1 MGRGNTQ
8 VRKQRKRTGRVS
20 RRFVSV
26 LFPLILVPCIVA
38 VLTWFALAGL
48 QGWWLFAGLNDRRP
62 GIVFVAAMIGVVAVV
77 IGEFLSFQRQVAVRA
92 LAKSMSLVF
101 APDLS
106 PSLTMQ
112 IKHLVVG
119 KGSQTTAF
127 IENVIRGNYQG
138 MQVVMADL
146 RVVISRGGEQ
156 IDGQDLTIWFF
167 TNRVGL
173 FPPFTI
179 LPCTSS
185 KAVNNKGGGDVAHFP
200 SFSKLYAITSDEQD
214 AAEQVVNDEFC
225 RYFRSRHNWQIHA
238 DGPCIAFVR
247 GGKVAVDE
255 WEMYLREAMGAV
267 KLLNKGVEDLLER
280 AVPKEHVDAR
290 DSETECR
297 SLSRFDM
304 ERTEPESM
312 RRLEGERE
320 AKAVAGGG
328 KLATEQNQDH
338 GNALTRSV
346 DGLLFE
352 RKDSVGSFAV
362 VDSLVASSEQKA
374 VRYDEVSVFMQGL
387 PPRTLSPRLWDENVP
402 RVPGALWVMFLPMI
416 VLGLVMLSWGVLYAV
431 GMTKSGNEWCIVFG
445 IVNLLPVVAAW
456 GFFYRKRSVFFEIMG
471 DGVCTLA
478 VVESRHS
485 TEDYDI
491 EDWLMCNHK
500 VRVQFYAGAEFVQS
514 EVKVKGMQM
523 KTLQQCLDNDRQLFV
538 LYLKN
543 RPLSFLLSAQL
554 ASRRFAE

>member
-1 MGRGNTQ
+1 MHAREYPAWGGSVIRAD
-8 VRKQRKRTGRVS
+8 GRVL
-20 RRFVSV
+20 V
-26 LFPLILVPCIVA
+26 PLILVPCIVA
-38 VLTWFALAGL
+38 LLTWFALRGL

-62 GIVFVAAMIGVVAVV
+62 GIVFVAAMIGLVAVV
-77 IGEFLSFQRQVAVRA
+77 IGEFLAFQRQVAVRA

-112 IKHLVVG
+112 IKHLVIG

-127 IENVIRGNYQG
+127 IENVIQGDYQG
-138 MQVVMADL
+138 MQLVMADL
-146 RVVISRGGEQ
+146 RFVISRGAEQ
-156 IDGQDLTIWFF
+156 TDRQDLTIWFF
-167 TNRVGL
+167 TDRVGL
-173 FPPFTI
+173 FPQFTI
-179 LPCTSS
+179 LPCTGS

-200 SFSKLYAITSDEQD
+200 SFSKLYTIASDEQD
-214 AAEQVVNDEFC
+214 VAEQVVNDEFC
-225 RYFRSRHNWQIHA
+225 HYFRSRHNWQIHA

-267 KLLNKGVEDLLER
+267 KLLSKRVEGLLEQ
-280 AVPKEHVDAR
+280 AVPKENVDAR

-297 SLSRFDM
+297 ALSRFDM
-304 ERTEPESM
+304 ERKKTESM
-312 RRLEGERE
+312 RCGEGERE

-328 KLATEQNQDH
+328 ELAKEQNQDR

-362 VDSLVASSEQKA
+362 VDSLVASFGKKA

-387 PPRTLSPRLWDENVP
+387 PPRTLPQMLRDENVP
-402 RVPGALWVMFLPMI
+402 RVPVVLWFMFLPLI
-416 VLGLVMLSWGVLYAV
+416 VLGLVTLSWGVLYAV
-431 GMTKSGNEWCIVFG
+431 GMTKAGNEWFIVFG
-445 IVNLLPVVAAW
+445 IANLLPVVATW
-456 GFFYRKRSVFFEIMG
+456 GFFHRKRRVFFEIMG

-491 EDWLMCNHK
+491 EDWLMCKHK
-500 VRVQFYAGAEFVQS
+500 VRVQFYAGAKLVQS

-523 KTLQQCLDNDRQLFV
+523 KTLQQCLDNDRELFV

-543 RPLSFLLSAQL
+543 RPLSFLLSVQL

>member
-1 MGRGNTQ
+1 MIRAD
-8 VRKQRKRTGRVS
+8 GRV
-20 RRFVSV
+20 
-26 LFPLILVPCIVA
+26 LLPLILVPCIVA
-38 VLTWFALAGL
+38 LLTWFALRGL
-48 QGWWLFAGLNDRRP
+48 QGWWLFAGLDERRP
-62 GIVFVAAMIGVVAVV
+62 GIVFVAAMIGLVAVV
-77 IGEFLSFQRQVAVRA
+77 IGEFLAFQRQVAVRT

-101 APDLS
+101 APNLS
-106 PSLTMQ
+106 PSSTMQ
-112 IKHLVVG
+112 IKHLVIG

-127 IENVIRGNYQG
+127 IENVIQGNYQG
-138 MQVVMADL
+138 MQLVMADL
-146 RVVISRGGEQ
+146 RVLISRGGEQ
-156 IDGQDLTIWFF
+156 TDRQDLTIWFF
-167 TNRVGL
+167 TDRVGL
-173 FPPFTI
+173 FPQFTI

-200 SFSKLYAITSDEQD
+200 SFSKLYTIASDEED
-214 AAEQVVNDEFC
+214 VAEQVVNDEFC

-267 KLLNKGVEDLLER
+267 KLLNKRVEGLLER
-280 AVPKEHVDAR
+280 AVPKEKVDPR

-297 SLSRFDM
+297 ALRRFDM
-304 ERTEPESM
+304 ERTKTESM
-312 RRLEGERE
+312 RHGEGERE

-328 KLATEQNQDH
+328 ELAKEQNQDR
-338 GNALTRSV
+338 GNVLRGSV

-362 VDSLVASSEQKA
+362 VDSLVASFGKKA

-387 PPRTLSPRLWDENVP
+387 PPRTLPQMLRDENVP
-402 RVPGALWVMFLPMI
+402 RVPVALWFMFLPII
-416 VLGLVMLSWGVLYAV
+416 VLGLVTLSWGVLYAV
-431 GMTKSGNEWCIVFG
+431 GMTKAGNEWFIVFG

-456 GFFYRKRSVFFEIMG
+456 GFFYRKRRVFFEIMG
-471 DGVCTLA
+471 HGVCTLA

-491 EDWLMCNHK
+491 EDWLRCKHK
-500 VRVQFYAGAEFVQS
+500 VRVQFYAGAELVQS

-523 KTLQQCLDNDRQLFV
+523 KTLQQCLDNDRELFV

-543 RPLSFLLSAQL
+543 RPLSFLLSVQL